1 MITAVLFDLGETL
14 IHFNHV
20 NVKRV
25 FADGAR
31 ASYDYLASLGL
42 SLPRYSY
49 YHKYQLYAVRWCYFV
64 SRVTGREF
72 NSRDLLARVSK
83 RLGIIVGDQELDE
96 LTWRWY
102 EPLANQSRLEP
113 DVHKVLEQLR
123 QSGLK
128 LAIVSNTFVPGKTL
142 DRHLVREGL
151 LDLFPVRIYSCE
163 VGVGKPRKEI
173 FQIALKALQVCP
185 QESLFVGDKYKVD
198 ICGAQ
203 RVGMYTVL
211 KNSQPPKKKLNSRSI
226 HIKHL
231 TELPQVVKRLNLES
245 QKRFDK

>member
-14 IHFNHV
+14 IHFNHA
-20 NVKRV
+20 NVKRA

-42 SLPRYSY
+42 SLPRYNY
-49 YHKYQLYAVRWCYFV
+49 YHKYQLYAIRWSYLV
-64 SRVTGREF
+64 SQVTGREF
-72 NSRDLLARVSK
+72 NSRDVLARVTK
-83 RLGIIVGDQELDE
+83 KLGITVADKQLDE

-102 EPLANQSRLEP
+102 EPLSNKSRLEP

-123 QSGLK
+123 ESGLK
-128 LAIVSNTFVPGKTL
+128 LAIVSNTFVPGKAL
-142 DRHLVREGL
+142 DRHLDREGL

-173 FQIALKALQVCP
+173 FQLALKALEVSP

-198 ICGAQ
+198 IRGAQ
-203 RVGMYTVL
+203 RVGMYTAL
-211 KNSQPPKKKLNSRSI
+211 KNSQPPKRKLDSRSI
-226 HIKHL
+226 HISHL
-231 TELPQVVKRLNLES
+231 AELPQVIKRLNLDS
-245 QKRFDK
+245 QKLSDN